1 MRQSCEARARVCGG
15 ARLNFL
21 LVMTILVG
29 GGFVGFQTVPTFYR
43 ASLLRTYM
51 QDTVNQAAW
60 LSKKPDWVEQQLR
73 ANADDYGLP
82 RDALIEAGERDGRM
96 QAHVQFTRPI
106 SLIVT
111 TYQYKFDHTVKS
123 SALTSGG

>member
-1 MRQSCEARARVCGG
+1 MRQSCEARVRARGG

-21 LVMTILVG
+21 IVMTILVV
-29 GGFVGFQTVPTFYR
+29 GGFVGFQTVPAFYR
-43 ASLLRTYM
+43 AGLLRTYM
-51 QDTVNQAAW
+51 QDTVNNAAY
-60 LSKKPDWVEQQLR
+60 LSKTPAWVEQQLR
-73 ANADDYGLP
+73 ANGDDYDMP

-106 SLIVT
+106 PLIVT